1 MNIFFFGSYLENN
14 NNTLFNSQA
23 CGKKSFLLVI
33 YNTQKRRL
41 TSSL

>member
-23 CGKKSFLLVI
+23 CGKKKLSFSHLQHPKKTVDF
-33 YNTQKRRL
+33 
-41 TSSL
+41 